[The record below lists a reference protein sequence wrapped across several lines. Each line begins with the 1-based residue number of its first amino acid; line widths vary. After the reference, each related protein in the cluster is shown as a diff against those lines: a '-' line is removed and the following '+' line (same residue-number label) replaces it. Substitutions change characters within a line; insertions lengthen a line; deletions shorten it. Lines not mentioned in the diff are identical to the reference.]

1 MNMNRRKAVRWIGRG
16 FGAALLALALAMG
29 LLGGQVRANG
39 EPIELD
45 LRYLDGVSNFG
56 PRDATGRVR
65 IVLVEGDVRLTAVK
79 LPPQPGARFEGWIIN
94 TKTNERLSVGK
105 FDPAPD
111 GTLTFTT
118 VLDKL
123 GEREFDLF
131 IVTVEPEPDP
141 SPAPD
146 ARVVLAG
153 RRVQAAAAAPVVTAI
168 PREGASRGA
177 VPVVA
182 LPRTGMPGGGVLPG
196 ALAPTLALAGG
207 LGALAW
213 AAWRRGRGDIA

>member
-1 MNMNRRKAVRWIGRG
+1 MATRRCRTLNTVVRSL
-16 FGAALLALALAMG
+16 GAFLLALALAMG
-29 LLGGQVRANG
+29 LLGRPAWANG

-65 IVLVEGDVRLTAVK
+65 IVLVEGDVQLTAAK
-79 LPPQPGARFEGWIIN
+79 LPRQPNARFEGWIIN
-94 TKTNERLSVGK
+94 TKTNERLSIGK

-111 GTLTFTT
+111 GSVTYTT
-118 VLDKL
+118 VLDNL

-131 IVTVEPEPDP
+131 IVTLEPEPDP

-153 RRVQAAAAAPVVTAI
+153 RRVPLGPPAVVTAV

-177 VPVVA
+177 VPVVG
-182 LPRTGMPGGGVLPG
+182 LPRTGTPADPALPG
-196 ALAPTLALAGG
+196 TLGPTLALAGG

-213 AAWRRGRGDIA
+213 AAWRRERGGPA